1 VFVVIGDR
9 ASGMTYQE
17 VLEDFPYLNQEDI
30 FASLAY
36 GCRPRTTDPPDSSM
50 KLIFDRILSPKLV
63 YHLAELF
70 SNSKH
75 VYQLGLDQVEDQ
87 QVWQYAKANDF
98 TIFTKDGDYNDL
110 LILLC
115 FPPKIIWI
123 RRGNCSTNEIE
134 DILRMHYLDIQDLTN
149 TESLGLL
156 TLY

>member
-1 VFVVIGDR
+1 M
-9 ASGMTYQE
+9 AYQ
-17 VLEDFPYLNQEDI
+17 
-30 FASLAY
+30 
-36 GCRPRTTDPPDSSM
+36 
-50 KLIFDRILSPKLV
+50 
-63 YHLAELF
+63 LAELF
-70 SNSKH
+70 PNSNH
-75 VYQLGLDQVEDQ
+75 VYRLGLDQVEDR

-98 TIFTKDGDYNDL
+98 TIVTKDGDYNDL
-110 LILLC
+110 LILLG